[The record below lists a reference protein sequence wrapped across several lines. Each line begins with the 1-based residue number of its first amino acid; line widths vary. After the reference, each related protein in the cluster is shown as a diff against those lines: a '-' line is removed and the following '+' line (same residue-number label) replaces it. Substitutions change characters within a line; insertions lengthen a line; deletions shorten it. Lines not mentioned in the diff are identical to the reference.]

1 MRIFHNLNVNWM
13 GMRKTFYIISL
24 VLFLLGMLNIVFRGL
39 VFGIDFKG
47 GSEIVLQ
54 FEKPVDVAK
63 IRNDLANIGLGAVE
77 VRTFGAET
85 GVLVRTE
92 LQEIP
97 KEIYPKVVERIRE
110 NINKIMPGVPYQ
122 IVDSTIN
129 SITVEF
135 TNPDT
140 TNTMIAEL
148 FAQGF
153 QTGKVSEELD
163 NKQMLVRVGIADWI
177 KEVLR
182 EKVKD
187 NPFQVVKEDRVG
199 PKIGEELKRDA
210 VLAVLL
216 SLVVILIYLGFR
228 FKFIFAVGA
237 VTALFHDVLITV
249 GLYAVLYGVIPGLNL
264 EIDLPVVAAFLT
276 LVGYSINDTVIV
288 FDRIRENMKIH
299 KTMPLEEL
307 INKSINQTMSRTIIT
322 GFTTLLAVFV
332 LFILGGDVLRAFSFT
347 LLFGII
353 IGTYSSIF
361 VASALVLDY
370 AQKAKKKVQ
379 FS

>member
-1 MRIFHNLNVNWM
+1 M
-13 GMRKTFYIISL
+13 GMRKTFYIVSL
-24 VLFLLGMLNIVFRGL
+24 VLFLIGMLNVVFRGL

-85 GVLVRTE
+85 GILVRTE

>member
-13 GMRKTFYIISL
+13 GMRKTFYILSTA
-24 VLFLLGMLNIVFRGL
+24 LFLIGLLNVVFRGL

-63 IRNDLANIGLGAVE
+63 VRNDLANIGLGAVE

-85 GVLVRTE
+85 GILVRTE

-97 KEIYPKVVERIRE
+97 KEIYPKVVDRIRE
-110 NINKIMPGVPYQ
+110 NINKVMPGVPYK
-122 IVDSTIN
+122 IVDSTVN
-129 SITVEF
+129 SVTIEF
-135 TNPDT
+135 ENPDT

-182 EKVKD
+182 EKIKD

-228 FKFIFAVGA
+228 YKFVFAVGA
-237 VTALFHDVLITV
+237 VAALFHDVLITV
-249 GLYAVLYGVIPGLNL
+249 GLYAALYGLIPGLNL

-307 INKSINQTMSRTIIT
+307 VNKSINQTMSRTIIT
-322 GFTTLLAVFV
+322 GVTTLLAVFV
-332 LFILGGDVLRAFSFT
+332 LFLLGGDVLRAFSFT

-361 VASALVLDY
+361 VASALVVDY
-370 AQKAKKKVQ
+370 AQKTKKKVQ

>member
-13 GMRKTFYIISL
+13 GMRKTFYIVSI
-24 VLFLLGMLNIVFRGL
+24 VLFLIGMLNVVFRGL

-63 IRNDLANIGLGAVE
+63 VRNDLANIGLGAVE
-77 VRTFGAET
+77 VRTFGAES
-85 GVLVRTE
+85 GILVRTE

-97 KEIYPKVVERIRE
+97 KEIYPKVVQRIRE
-110 NINKIMPGVPYQ
+110 NIEKVLPGVPYQ
-122 IVDSTIN
+122 LVDSTIN

-140 TNTMIAEL
+140 TNLMIAEL

-216 SLVVILIYLGFR
+216 SLVVILIYLAFR

-249 GLYAVLYGVIPGLNL
+249 GLYAILYGLIPGLNL

-299 KTMPLEEL
+299 KTMPLNEL

-322 GFTTLLAVFV
+322 GFTTLFAVFV

-370 AQKAKKKVQ
+370 SQRSKKKVQ